1 VSDANEQPKR
11 GPLGGLRAALPED
24 APAGADPLGSILPGA
39 GAGGLGVAPA
49 AGGREIEAR
58 ATCSVGV
65 CDGSGWIVD
74 DEEGEAR
81 PCECRRRRIEKART
95 SGLKGSLPKRYQG
108 VSFDRPPV
116 SDMARQPGL
125 SATVG
130 AVRRYCETIDEQLA
144 AGHGLWLMGGPG
156 TGKTTLAMLASK
168 AAMEAGRSVAIY
180 STPALLARIRQTFD
194 ADSGDGY
201 LAFFDRLVSVDLLH
215 LDDLGAE
222 RSTDWVLEQLYA
234 IVDRRYNDER
244 SIVFTTNLEE
254 PELTEQVGAR
264 TVSRLV
270 EMCDGNPLPLFGQ
283 DRRVEMA
290 PGAVPSQP
298 S

>member
-1 VSDANEQPKR
+1 MSDDQAPKR
-11 GPLGGLRAALPED
+11 GPLGGLRAALPEE
-24 APAGADPLGSILPGA
+24 APADRDPLGAVLPGA
-39 GAGGLGVAPA
+39 GGIGLPQQGT
-49 AGGREIEAR
+49 EIEVR
-58 ATCSVGV
+58 ASCSVGV
-65 CDGSGWIVD
+65 CDGSGWIVGPD
-74 DEEGEAR
+74 DDAR
-81 PCECRRRRIEKART
+81 PCECRKRRIEKARS
-95 SGLKGSLPKRYQG
+95 SGLKGSLPKRYRG
-108 VSFDRPPV
+108 VSFERPPV

-125 SATVG
+125 SATV
-130 AVRRYCETIDEQLA
+130 AVRRYCEAIDEQLD

-168 AAMEAGRSVAIY
+168 AAIDAGRSVAIY

-194 ADSGDGY
+194 AEAGQDGY

-234 IVDRRYNDER
+234 IVDRRYNDQR

-290 PGAVPSQP
+290 PGAGPPQP

>member
-1 VSDANEQPKR
+1 MSGAEPKR
-11 GPLGGLRAALPED
+11 GPLGGIRAALPEE
-24 APAGADPLGSILPGA
+24 APAGDPLGPMLPRSGPVA
-39 GAGGLGVAPA
+39 VPDAEAGGTSP
-49 AGGREIEAR
+49 AR
-58 ATCSVGV
+58 ASCPLGA
-65 CDGSGWIVD
+65 CDGSGWLI
-74 DEEGEAR
+74 DESDEAR
-81 PCECRRRRIEKART
+81 PCECRRRRIERART
-95 SGLKGSLPKRYQG
+95 SGLVGSLPKRFRG
-108 VSFDRPPV
+108 VSFERPPV

-130 AVRRYCETIDEQLA
+130 AVRRYCETIDEQLD
-144 AGHGLWLMGGPG
+144 AGRGLWLMGGPG

-168 AAMEAGRSVAIY
+168 AAIEAGRTVAIY
-180 STPALLARIRQTFD
+180 STPALLARIRQTF
-194 ADSGDGY
+194 AAEGGEDGY

-222 RSTDWVLEQLYA
+222 RTTDWVLEQLYA

-254 PELTEQVGAR
+254 PELTQQVGTR

-270 EMCDGNPLPLFGQ
+270 EICDGNPLPLFGE
-283 DRRVEMA
+283 DRRVELA
-290 PGAVPSQP
+290 PAAAPPQP

>member
-1 VSDANEQPKR
+1 VSAAEPKR
-11 GPLGGLRAALPED
+11 GPLGGIRAALPEETPD
-24 APAGADPLGSILPGA
+24 SDPLAPVLPR
-39 GAGGLGVAPA
+39 GGPVAVPDPDE
-49 AGGREIEAR
+49 REGIAAR
-58 ATCSVGV
+58 ASCPLGA
-65 CDGSGWIVD
+65 CDGSGWLIDAD
-74 DEEGEAR
+74 DEAR
-81 PCECRRRRIEKART
+81 PCECRRRRIERART
-95 SGLKGSLPKRYQG
+95 SGLVGSLPKRFRG
-108 VSFDRPPV
+108 VSFERPPV

-130 AVRRYCETIDEQLA
+130 AVRRYCETIGEQLD
-144 AGHGLWLMGGPG
+144 AGRGLWLMGGPG

-168 AAMEAGRSVAIY
+168 AAIEAGRTVAIY
-180 STPALLARIRQTFD
+180 STPALLARIRQTF
-194 ADSGDGY
+194 AAEGGEDGY

-254 PELTEQVGAR
+254 PDLTGQVGAR

-270 EMCDGNPLPLFGQ
+270 EICDGNPLPLFGE
-283 DRRVEMA
+283 DRRVELA
-290 PGAVPSQP
+290 PAAAPPQP

>member
-1 VSDANEQPKR
+1 MSDDQAPRR

-24 APAGADPLGSILPGA
+24 APADRDPLGAVLPGA
-39 GAGGLGVAPA
+39 GGIGVPQQ
-49 AGGREIEAR
+49 GTEIEVR
-58 ATCSVGV
+58 ASCSVGV
-65 CDGSGWIVD
+65 CDGSGWIVGPD
-74 DEEGEAR
+74 DDAR
-81 PCECRRRRIEKART
+81 PCECRKRRIEKARS
-95 SGLKGSLPKRYQG
+95 SGLKGSLPKRYRG
-108 VSFDRPPV
+108 VSFERPPV

-130 AVRRYCETIDEQLA
+130 AVRRYCEEIDEQLD

-168 AAMEAGRSVAIY
+168 AAIDGGRSVAIY

-194 ADSGDGY
+194 AEAGQDGY

-234 IVDRRYNDER
+234 IVDRRYNDQR

-290 PGAVPSQP
+290 PGAAPPQP

>member
-1 VSDANEQPKR
+1 MSEEAPKR

-24 APAGADPLGSILPGA
+24 PPSSSDPLASILPPT
-39 GAGGLGVAPA
+39 GGLGQRRP
-49 AGGREIEAR
+49 EIEAR
-58 ATCSVGV
+58 ATCAVGV

-74 DEEGEAR
+74 EDGEEAQ
-81 PCECRRRRIEKART
+81 PCECRRRRIERART
-95 SGLKGSLPKRYQG
+95 TGLKGSLPKRFRG

-130 AVRRYCETIDEQLA
+130 AVRRYCDTIGEQLD
-144 AGHGLWLMGGPG
+144 AGSGLWLMGPPG

-168 AAMEAGRSVAIY
+168 AAIDAGRSAAIY
-180 STPALLARIRQTFD
+180 STPSLLARIRQTFD
-194 ADSGDGY
+194 SDAAGDSY
-201 LAFFDRLVSVDLLH
+201 LPFFDRLTSVDLLH

-222 RSTDWVLEQLYA
+222 RTTDWVLEQLYA

-254 PELTEQVGAR
+254 PQLVEQVGER

-290 PGAVPSQP
+290 PGAVPPQP

>member
-1 VSDANEQPKR
+1 VSGGEPKR
-11 GPLGGLRAALPED
+11 GPLGGLRAALPEQ
-24 APAGADPLGSILPGA
+24 PADRDPLGSVLPRPD
-39 GAGGLGVAPA
+39 GGPVAVPDP
-49 AGGREIEAR
+49 GGEVTAR
-58 ATCSVGV
+58 ASCPLGV
-65 CDGSGWIVD
+65 CDGSGWLID
-74 DEEGEAR
+74 DEDTAR
-81 PCECRRRRIEKART
+81 ACDCRQRRIERART
-95 SGLKGSLPKRYQG
+95 SGLKGSLPKRFRG
-108 VSFDRPPV
+108 VSFERPPV

-130 AVRRYCETIDEQLA
+130 AVRRYCETIDEQLD
-144 AGHGLWLMGGPG
+144 AGNGLWLMGGPG

-168 AAMEAGRSVAIY
+168 AAIDAGRSVAIY

-194 ADSGDGY
+194 AEGGEDGY

-244 SIVFTTNLEE
+244 SIAFTTNLEE

-264 TVSRLV
+264 TVSRLI

-290 PGAVPSQP
+290 PGAGPPQP

>member
-1 VSDANEQPKR
+1 V
-11 GPLGGLRAALPED
+11 
-24 APAGADPLGSILPGA
+24 LPG
-39 GAGGLGVAPA
+39 GAGGGPVAVPEP
-49 AGGREIEAR
+49 GGEVSAR
-58 ATCSVGV
+58 ASCPLGI
-65 CDGSGWIVD
+65 CDGSGWLIDED
-74 DEEGEAR
+74 DAAS
-81 PCECRRRRIEKART
+81 PCDCRRRRIERARA
-95 SGLKGSLPKRYQG
+95 SGLKGSLPKRYRG
-108 VSFDRPPV
+108 VSFERPPV

-130 AVRRYCETIDEQLA
+130 AVRRYCETIDEQLD

-168 AAMEAGRSVAIY
+168 AAIDAGRTVAIY

-194 ADSGDGY
+194 AESGEDGY

-254 PELTEQVGAR
+254 PELTAQVGAR

-290 PGAVPSQP
+290 PGAGPAQP

>member
-1 VSDANEQPKR
+1 VSDGGDEPKR

-39 GAGGLGVAPA
+39 AGIGVAPA
-49 AGGREIEAR
+49 GRDLEVR
-58 ATCSVGV
+58 ATCAVGV

-74 DEEGEAR
+74 DEEEAR

-108 VSFDRPPV
+108 VSFERPPI

-130 AVRRYCETIDEQLA
+130 AVRRYCETIDEQLD

-168 AAMEAGRSVAIY
+168 AAMAAGRSVAIY

-194 ADSGDGY
+194 ADAGDGY

-244 SIVFTTNLEE
+244 SIVFTTNLDE

-270 EMCDGNPLPLFGQ
+270 EICDGNPLPLLGE

-290 PGAVPSQP
+290 PGAGPSQP

>member
-1 VSDANEQPKR
+1 MSDDQAPKR
-11 GPLGGLRAALPED
+11 GPLGGLRAALPEE
-24 APAGADPLGSILPGA
+24 APADRDPLGAVLPGA
-39 GAGGLGVAPA
+39 GGIGVPQQGA
-49 AGGREIEAR
+49 EIEVR
-58 ATCSVGV
+58 ASCSVGV
-65 CDGSGWIVD
+65 CDGSGWIVGSD
-74 DEEGEAR
+74 DDAR
-81 PCECRRRRIEKART
+81 PCECRKRRIEKARS
-95 SGLKGSLPKRYQG
+95 SGLKGSLPKRYRG
-108 VSFDRPPV
+108 VSFERPPV

-130 AVRRYCETIDEQLA
+130 AVRRYCEAIDEQLD

-168 AAMEAGRSVAIY
+168 AAIDAGRSVAIY

-194 ADSGDGY
+194 AEAGQDGY

-234 IVDRRYNDER
+234 IVDRRYNDQR

-290 PGAVPSQP
+290 PGAGPPQP

>member
-1 VSDANEQPKR
+1 VSPAEPKR
-11 GPLGGLRAALPED
+11 GPLGGVRAALPEE
-24 APAGADPLGSILPGA
+24 APGADPLAPVLPGA
-39 GAGGLGVAPA
+39 GPVAVPDSAAVGGSA
-49 AGGREIEAR
+49 AR
-58 ATCSVGV
+58 ASCPLGV
-65 CDGSGWIVD
+65 CDGSGWLI
-74 DEEGEAR
+74 DEADEAR
-81 PCECRRRRIEKART
+81 PCECRQRRIERART
-95 SGLKGSLPKRYQG
+95 SGLVGSLPKRFRG
-108 VSFDRPPV
+108 VSFERPPV

-130 AVRRYCETIDEQLA
+130 AVRRYCETIDEQLD
-144 AGHGLWLMGGPG
+144 AGRGLWLMGGPG

-168 AAMEAGRSVAIY
+168 AAIEAGRTVAIY
-180 STPALLARIRQTFD
+180 STPALLARIRQTF
-194 ADSGDGY
+194 AAEGGEDGY

-244 SIVFTTNLEE
+244 AIVFTTNLEE

-270 EMCDGNPLPLFGQ
+270 EICDGNPLPLFGE
-283 DRRVEMA
+283 DRRVELA
-290 PGAVPSQP
+290 PAAAPPQP

>member
-1 VSDANEQPKR
+1 
-11 GPLGGLRAALPED
+11 
-24 APAGADPLGSILPGA
+24 
-39 GAGGLGVAPA
+39 
-49 AGGREIEAR
+49 
-58 ATCSVGV
+58 
-65 CDGSGWIVD
+65 
-74 DEEGEAR
+74 
-81 PCECRRRRIEKART
+81 
-95 SGLKGSLPKRYQG
+95 
-108 VSFDRPPV
+108 
-116 SDMARQPGL
+116 
-125 SATVG
+125 
-130 AVRRYCETIDEQLA
+130 
-144 AGHGLWLMGGPG
+144 MGGPG

-168 AAMEAGRSVAIY
+168 AAIDAGRSVAIY

-194 ADSGDGY
+194 AEGGEDGY

-290 PGAVPSQP
+290 PGAGPPQP

>member
-1 VSDANEQPKR
+1 MSEEEHGLRR
-11 GPLGGLRAALPED
+11 GPLGGLHAALPEEPPS
-24 APAGADPLGSILPGA
+24 AADPLGAVLPTPGRIGARQGA
-39 GAGGLGVAPA
+39 GD
-49 AGGREIEAR
+49 IEAR
-58 ATCSVGV
+58 ATCPVGV
-65 CDGSGWIVD
+65 CDGSGWIIGP
-74 DEEGEAR
+74 EETAR
-81 PCECRRRRIEKART
+81 PCDCRRRRIERARS
-95 SGLKGSLPKRYQG
+95 SGLKGSLPKRYRG

-116 SDMARQPGL
+116 SDMARQPGV

-130 AVRRYCETIDEQLA
+130 AVRRYCETIEEQLT

-168 AAMEAGRSVAIY
+168 AAIDAGRSVAIY

-194 ADSGDGY
+194 AEAGQDGY

-234 IVDRRYNDER
+234 IVDRRYNDQR

-270 EMCDGNPLPLFGQ
+270 EMCDGNPLPLFGE

-290 PGAVPSQP
+290 PGASPPQP

>member
-1 VSDANEQPKR
+1 MSDAPV
-11 GPLGGLRAALPED
+11 G
-24 APAGADPLGSILPGA
+24 DPLGSLLPPT
-39 GAGGLGVAPA
+39 GGLGERHP
-49 AGGREIEAR
+49 RIEAS
-58 ATCSVGV
+58 ATCPLGI

-74 DEEGEAR
+74 DEDQAH
-81 PCECRRRRIEKART
+81 PCDCRKRRIERART
-95 SGLKGSLPKRYQG
+95 SGLKGSLPKRYRG
-108 VSFDRPPV
+108 VSFERPPV
-116 SDMARQPGL
+116 ADMARQPGL

-130 AVRRYCETIDEQLA
+130 AVRRYCETVEEQLD
-144 AGHGLWLMGGPG
+144 AGNGLWLMGPPG

-168 AAMEAGRSVAIY
+168 AALDAGRTVAIY

-194 ADSGDGY
+194 AESGEGY
-201 LAFFDRLVSVDLLH
+201 LAFFDRLTSVDLLH

-234 IVDRRYNDER
+234 LVDRRYNDER

-264 TVSRLV
+264 TVSRLI
-270 EMCDGNPLPLFGQ
+270 EMCDGNPLPLFGE
-283 DRRVEMA
+283 DRRVELA
-290 PGAVPSQP
+290 PDAVPPQP

>member
-1 VSDANEQPKR
+1 VSGGEPKR
-11 GPLGGLRAALPED
+11 GPLGGLRAALPEQ
-24 APAGADPLGSILPGA
+24 PADRDPLGSVLPRPD
-39 GAGGLGVAPA
+39 GGPVAVPDP
-49 AGGREIEAR
+49 GGEVTAR
-58 ATCSVGV
+58 ASCPLGV
-65 CDGSGWIVD
+65 CDGSGWLID
-74 DEEGEAR
+74 DEDTAR
-81 PCECRRRRIEKART
+81 ACDCRQRRIERART
-95 SGLKGSLPKRYQG
+95 SGLKGSLPKRFRG
-108 VSFDRPPV
+108 VSFERPPV

-130 AVRRYCETIDEQLA
+130 AVRRYCETIDEQLD
-144 AGHGLWLMGGPG
+144 AGNGLWLMGGPG

-168 AAMEAGRSVAIY
+168 AAIDAGRSVAIY
-180 STPALLARIRQTFD
+180 STPASLARIRQTFD
-194 ADSGDGY
+194 AEGGEDGY

-244 SIVFTTNLEE
+244 SIAFTTNLEE

-264 TVSRLV
+264 TVSRLI

-290 PGAVPSQP
+290 PGAGPPQP

>member
-1 VSDANEQPKR
+1 VSGGEPKR
-11 GPLGGLRAALPED
+11 GPLGGLRAALPEQ
-24 APAGADPLGSILPGA
+24 PADRDPLGSVLPRPD
-39 GAGGLGVAPA
+39 GGPVAVPDS
-49 AGGREIEAR
+49 GGEVTAR
-58 ATCSVGV
+58 ASCPLGV
-65 CDGSGWIVD
+65 CDGSGWLID
-74 DEEGEAR
+74 DEDTAR
-81 PCECRRRRIEKART
+81 ACDCRQRRIERART
-95 SGLKGSLPKRYQG
+95 SGLKGSLPKRFRG
-108 VSFDRPPV
+108 VSFERPPV

-130 AVRRYCETIDEQLA
+130 AVRRYCETIDEQLD
-144 AGHGLWLMGGPG
+144 AGNGLWLMGGPG

-168 AAMEAGRSVAIY
+168 AAIDAGRSVAIY

-194 ADSGDGY
+194 AEGGEDGY

-215 LDDLGAE
+215 IDDLGAE

-244 SIVFTTNLEE
+244 SIAFTTNLEE

-264 TVSRLV
+264 TVSRLI

-290 PGAVPSQP
+290 PGAGPPQP

>member
-1 VSDANEQPKR
+1 VSTEDEPKR
-11 GPLGGLRAALPED
+11 GPLGGLHAALPES
-24 APAGADPLGSILPGA
+24 PPSGSDPLGSVLPG
-39 GAGGLGVAPA
+39 GSGTSSSSSRG
-49 AGGREIEAR
+49 EDISIR
-58 ATCSVGV
+58 ASCSVGV
-65 CDGSGWIVD
+65 CDGSGWIIGPED
-74 DEEGEAR
+74 TAR
-81 PCECRRRRIEKART
+81 PCECRRRRIERARS
-95 SGLKGSLPKRYQG
+95 SGLKGSLPKRYRG

-116 SDMARQPGL
+116 SEMARQPGF

-130 AVRRYCETIDEQLA
+130 AVRRYCDTIDEQLE

-168 AAMEAGRSVAIY
+168 AAIDAGRSVAIY
-180 STPALLARIRQTFD
+180 STPALLARIRRTFD
-194 ADSGDGY
+194 AERGEEGY
-201 LAFFDRLVSVDLLH
+201 LGFFDRLVSVDLLH

-254 PELTEQVGAR
+254 PELTAQIGAR
-264 TVSRLV
+264 TVSRLI

-290 PGAVPSQP
+290 PGAVPPQP

>member
-1 VSDANEQPKR
+1 MSPDDPKR
-11 GPLGGLRAALPED
+11 GPLGGLRAALPEQ
-24 APAGADPLGSILPGA
+24 
-39 GAGGLGVAPA
+39 PA
-49 AGGREIEAR
+49 AGDPLASVLPGGSGPVAVPDPGGDVTAR
-58 ATCSVGV
+58 ASCPLGV
-65 CDGSGWIVD
+65 CDGSGWLID
-74 DEEGEAR
+74 DEGDAT
-81 PCECRRRRIEKART
+81 PCDCRRRRIERARS
-95 SGLKGSLPKRYQG
+95 SGLKGSLPKRYRG

-130 AVRRYCETIDEQLA
+130 AVRRYCETIGEQLD

-168 AAMEAGRSVAIY
+168 AAIDAGRSVAIY

-194 ADSGDGY
+194 AETGEDGY
-201 LAFFDRLVSVDLLH
+201 LAFFDRLVNVDLLH

-290 PGAVPSQP
+290 PGAGPPQP

>member
-1 VSDANEQPKR
+1 VSPAEPKR
-11 GPLGGLRAALPED
+11 GPLGGIRAALPEQ
-24 APAGADPLGSILPGA
+24 APGTDPLAPVLPGA
-39 GAGGLGVAPA
+39 GPVAVPDSAEAGGSA
-49 AGGREIEAR
+49 AR
-58 ATCSVGV
+58 ASCPLGV
-65 CDGSGWIVD
+65 CDGSGWLI
-74 DEEGEAR
+74 DEADEAR
-81 PCECRRRRIEKART
+81 PCECRQRRIERART
-95 SGLKGSLPKRYQG
+95 SGLVGSLPKRFRG
-108 VSFDRPPV
+108 VSFERPPV

-130 AVRRYCETIDEQLA
+130 AVRRYCETIDEQLD
-144 AGHGLWLMGGPG
+144 AGRGLWLMGGPG

-168 AAMEAGRSVAIY
+168 AAIEAGRTVAIY
-180 STPALLARIRQTFD
+180 STPALLARIRQTF
-194 ADSGDGY
+194 AAEGGEDGY

-244 SIVFTTNLEE
+244 AIVFTTNLEE

-270 EMCDGNPLPLFGQ
+270 EICDGNPLPLFGE
-283 DRRVEMA
+283 DRRVELA
-290 PGAVPSQP
+290 PAAAPPQP

>member
-1 VSDANEQPKR
+1 VSADEPKR
-11 GPLGGLRAALPED
+11 GPLGGLRAALPEE
-24 APAGADPLGSILPGA
+24 PAQRDPLGSVLPRGAGPVAVPDPGA
-39 GAGGLGVAPA
+39 DVT
-49 AGGREIEAR
+49 AR
-58 ATCSVGV
+58 ASCPLGV
-65 CDGSGWIVD
+65 CDGSGWLID
-74 DEEGEAR
+74 ADEMAR
-81 PCECRRRRIEKART
+81 PCDCRRRRIERARA
-95 SGLKGSLPKRYQG
+95 SGLRGSLPKRFRG

-130 AVRRYCETIDEQLA
+130 AVRRYCETIGEQLD

-156 TGKTTLAMLASK
+156 TGKTTLTMLASK
-168 AAMEAGRSVAIY
+168 AAIDAGRTVAIY

-194 ADSGDGY
+194 AESGEDGY

-254 PELTEQVGAR
+254 PALTEQVGAR

-270 EMCDGNPLPLFGQ
+270 EICDGNPLPLFGQ

-290 PGAVPSQP
+290 PGADPAQP

>member
-1 VSDANEQPKR
+1 MRPRERR
-11 GPLGGLRAALPED
+11 GAEARSARGLRAALPEQ
-24 APAGADPLGSILPGA
+24 PADRDPLGSVLPRPD
-39 GAGGLGVAPA
+39 GGPVAVPEP
-49 AGGREIEAR
+49 GGEVTAR
-58 ATCSVGV
+58 ASCPLGV
-65 CDGSGWIVD
+65 CDGSGWLID
-74 DEEGEAR
+74 DDDAAS
-81 PCECRRRRIEKART
+81 PCDCRQRRIERART
-95 SGLKGSLPKRYQG
+95 SGLKGSLPKRYRG

-130 AVRRYCETIDEQLA
+130 AVRRYCETIDEQLD

-168 AAMEAGRSVAIY
+168 AAIDAGRSVAIY

-194 ADSGDGY
+194 AEGGEDGY

-244 SIVFTTNLEE
+244 SIAFTTNLEE

-264 TVSRLV
+264 TVSRLI

-290 PGAVPSQP
+290 PGAGPPQP

>member
-1 VSDANEQPKR
+1 VSPAEPKR
-11 GPLGGLRAALPED
+11 GPLGGIRAALPEE
-24 APAGADPLGSILPGA
+24 APAADPLAPVLPRGGPAAVPDPGA
-39 GAGGLGVAPA
+39 GAVD
-49 AGGREIEAR
+49 AR
-58 ATCSVGV
+58 ASCPLGA
-65 CDGSGWIVD
+65 CDGSGWLI
-74 DEEGEAR
+74 DESEEAR
-81 PCECRRRRIEKART
+81 PCECRRQRIERART
-95 SGLKGSLPKRYQG
+95 SGLVGSLPKRYRG

-130 AVRRYCETIDEQLA
+130 AVRRYCETIDEQLD
-144 AGHGLWLMGGPG
+144 AGRGLWLMGGPG

-168 AAMEAGRSVAIY
+168 AAIEAGRTVAIY
-180 STPALLARIRQTFD
+180 STPALLARIRQTF
-194 ADSGDGY
+194 AAEGGEDGY

-222 RSTDWVLEQLYA
+222 RTTDWVLEQLYA

-254 PELTEQVGAR
+254 PELTGQVGTR

-270 EMCDGNPLPLFGQ
+270 EICDGNPLPLFGE
-283 DRRVEMA
+283 DRRVELA
-290 PGAVPSQP
+290 PAEVPPQP

>member
-1 VSDANEQPKR
+1 MSGEEPKR
-11 GPLGGLRAALPED
+11 GPLGGLRAALPEE
-24 APAGADPLGSILPGA
+24 PAARDPLGSVLPRGGAA
-39 GAGGLGVAPA
+39 GAGGPMAVPDPGGDVA
-49 AGGREIEAR
+49 AR
-58 ATCSVGV
+58 ASCPLGV
-65 CDGSGWIVD
+65 CDGSGWLI
-74 DEEGEAR
+74 DEEDSAR
-81 PCECRRRRIEKART
+81 PCDCRQRRIERARA
-95 SGLKGSLPKRYQG
+95 SGLKSSLPKRYRG

-130 AVRRYCETIDEQLA
+130 AVRRYCEAIDEQLD

-168 AAMEAGRSVAIY
+168 AAIDAGRTVAIY

-194 ADSGDGY
+194 AEGGEDGY
-201 LAFFDRLVSVDLLH
+201 LAFFDRLVNVDLLH

-234 IVDRRYNDER
+234 IVDRRYNDQR

-290 PGAVPSQP
+290 PGAGPPQP